1 MFCNESDMAV
11 RVRSAEVAARMMAD
25 RLVGGRVRIQML
37 KFLPALFGDA
47 MRDTPSIAVQ
57 LLEST
62 SETPELIWTEEMRA
76 RLAIVFS
83 HPPVLYHPRSF
94 SGIFGASCRTL
105 HPHPFKDSIF
115 KCRDFFDFWN
125 VVNETLHF
133 FFFPFFEMICC
144 FAGRISDGAS
154 RILFLGFF

>member
-1 MFCNESDMAV
+1 MRLDATGVAFLLDVFCNESDMVV
-11 RVRSAEVAARMMAD
+11 RVRSAEVMARMMAD

-76 RLAIVFS
+76 RLSIVFS
-83 HPPVLYHPRSF
+83 FLLPVW
-94 SGIFGASCRTL
+94 
-105 HPHPFKDSIF
+105 DSLE
-115 KCRDFFDFWN
+115 CFF
-125 VVNETLHF
+125 
-133 FFFPFFEMICC
+133 
-144 FAGRISDGAS
+144 RIIKKLCEIPD
-154 RILFLGFF
+154 